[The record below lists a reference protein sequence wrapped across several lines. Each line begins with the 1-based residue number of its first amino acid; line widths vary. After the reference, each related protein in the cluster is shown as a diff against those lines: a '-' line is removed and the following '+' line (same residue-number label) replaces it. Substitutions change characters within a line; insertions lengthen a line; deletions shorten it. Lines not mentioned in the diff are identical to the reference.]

1 MPVYGVARFV
11 ERCVESLLSQ
21 TLGEVEY
28 IFVDDCTPDDSI
40 AIIRSVIERYPER
53 LADCR
58 ILRHDVNCGL
68 PAARNTGMGVASG
81 EYVYHCDSDDF
92 LEFDMLELLYSKAKS
107 MDADMVWADWYLSFE
122 GNERYMTQPSA
133 STGRE
138 ALSRVLDGTM
148 KYNVWNKLTRRKLFV
163 DNCIEFPSGR
173 AMGED
178 MTMIRLLACA
188 ARTAY
193 VGKALYH
200 YVRTNMGAMTQIYS
214 DNHLSELKENVAETE
229 SFLRS
234 VVTDCDID
242 SELALFK
249 LNVKL
254 PFLFTGKLTDVR
266 RWQKWYP
273 ETNRYIMTNS
283 RQSMRTRLLQWCA
296 SAGLTWVNM
305 LYTRVVFN
313 FIYGKI
319 YK

>member
-1 MPVYGVARFV
+1 M
-11 ERCVESLLSQ
+11 
-21 TLGEVEY
+21 
-28 IFVDDCTPDDSI
+28 
-40 AIIRSVIERYPER
+40 
-53 LADCR
+53 
-58 ILRHDVNCGL
+58 
-68 PAARNTGMGVASG
+68 
-81 EYVYHCDSDDF
+81 
-92 LEFDMLELLYSKAKS
+92 
-107 MDADMVWADWYLSFE
+107 
-122 GNERYMTQPSA
+122 
-133 STGRE
+133 
-138 ALSRVLDGTM
+138 SRVLDGTM

-214 DNHLSELKENVAETE
+214 DKHLSELKENVAETE